1 MQLHRGRDLSARMF
15 RMTQRDV
22 KFGWLSPVIG
32 NKWSDHQPIVVFQ
45 ERHILPTAMEH
56 FDSLWVADHFYG
68 FDAKTDP
75 FLEAWTTLTWLA
87 AKFPNV
93 LLCHHVLGH
102 GYRPP
107 ALTAKMAATLQTL
120 SEGRFMLGIGA
131 GWREAE
137 YLSYGYEFPRPAVRF
152 GQLEDVINICRAM
165 WTEDMPTYKG
175 KYFEISEA
183 SAPPLP
189 AVVPPICIGASGE
202 QIGLPMV
209 GRLGDAW
216 NSFWYGDE
224 AKWIVKRDIV
234 KASAEAAGR
243 NPADIEMIL
252 TVERP
257 LPTTD
262 AESATILEDLTNL
275 QSLGVDHFV
284 MDFGH
289 PPTTEHVLRI
299 EEQVLRPMRHETTG
313 PK

>member
-1 MQLHRGRDLSARMF
+1 M
-15 RMTQRDV
+15 QRDT

-32 NKWSDHQPIVVFQ
+32 NRWSDHQAIVIYQ
-45 ERHILPTAMEH
+45 EKNILPTALQH

-87 AKFPNV
+87 AKFPKV

-131 GWREAE
+131 GWRESE
-137 YLSYGYEFPRPAVRF
+137 YKSYGYEFPKPSVRF
-152 GQLEDVINICRAM
+152 GQLDDVIHICRAM
-165 WTEDMPTYKG
+165 WTQDSPSYKG
-175 KYFEISEA
+175 TYFEITDA
-183 SAPPLP
+183 AAPPLP
-189 AVVPPICIGASGE
+189 TVVPPICIGAKGE

-209 GRLGDAW
+209 GRLADAW
-216 NSFWYGDE
+216 NSFWDGDE
-224 AKWIVKRDIV
+224 AAWVRRRDIV
-234 KASAEAAGR
+234 RASAEKAGR
-243 NPADIEMIL
+243 NPGDIEVIV

-262 AESATILEDLTNL
+262 AESETMRADLVHMKG
-275 QSLGVDHFV
+275 LGIEHFV

-289 PPTTEHVLRI
+289 PLTTEHISRVN
-299 EEQVLRPMRHETTG
+299 EQVLMPVRVG
-313 PK
+313 